1 MYPTIQRGEYHQLSI
16 TFHISTRLSDTYS
29 TQAASSLTRL
39 ERPNEPTRPGPG
51 RTAFWL
57 DEPFD
62 PINLK
67 GSRGQTRA
75 ARSTFPWSEACNH
88 MPRACCILIASQHS
102 GLGPNY
108 SMIFAHNRP
117 ASPAVLLLTHP
128 ILSLLSSWRLLIHI
142 THRFMDLLSI
152 RFTTLRDLVDLLPA
166 WRVLSAY
173 VLPAARLNL
182 YARLLDRLPVQTVTH
197 LYVYKPL
204 QYTADRQIS
213 PGLNPYLLFPLRCH
227 QRPG

>member
-16 TFHISTRLSDTYS
+16 TFHISTRLSDTYN
-29 TQAASSLTRL
+29 TQAANPLTRL
-39 ERPNEPTRPGPG
+39 ERPNEPTRPGPE

-67 GSRGQTRA
+67 GSTGQTRA
-75 ARSTFPWSEACNH
+75 ARAAFPRSEACH
-88 MPRACCILIASQHS
+88 HTPRACCVLIPSQHS
-102 GLGPNY
+102 GLGPDY
-108 SMIFAHNRP
+108 STIFAHNSP

-173 VLPAARLNL
+173 VLSAIRLDL
-182 YARLLDRLPVQTVTH
+182 YARLLDCVPVQTVTH
-197 LYVYKPL
+197 LYV
-204 QYTADRQIS
+204 
-213 PGLNPYLLFPLRCH
+213 
-227 QRPG
+227 

>member
-1 MYPTIQRGEYHQLSI
+1 MRRDLSLAGRSKKSRCGYGKSRRA
-16 TFHISTRLSDTYS
+16 TLLSGSPIID
-29 TQAASSLTRL
+29 A
-39 ERPNEPTRPGPG
+39 NEPTRPGPE

-75 ARSTFPWSEACNH
+75 ARAAFPRSEACNH
-88 MPRACCILIASQHS
+88 TPRACCVLIASQRS
-102 GLGPNY
+102 GLGPDY
-108 SMIFAHNRP
+108 STIFAHHSP

-173 VLPAARLNL
+173 VLPAA
-182 YARLLDRLPVQTVTH
+182 
-197 LYVYKPL
+197 
-204 QYTADRQIS
+204 
-213 PGLNPYLLFPLRCH
+213 
-227 QRPG
+227 